1 MQSSDNGT
9 IWYDVKQVKFCA
21 NCGDKVGYCHNL
33 TLLIIFKIKFLKS
46 KTLICPHKLS
56 LSEAVIKVPV
66 NTQFLKFSRPKLQYN
81 QFMVKRA
88 VDAYKK
94 QILKIPDAD
103 IQAGESVNMLTN
115 YMVNYPANYY
125 NNAETSEVIKMLNE
139 GNEALGMP
147 HSFQRL
153 WYDYSQRTVFKRQ
166 VQRPFALVI
175 LILIKVVALFFF
187 CLKLCF

>member
-1 MQSSDNGT
+1 M
-9 IWYDVKQVKFCA
+9 
-21 NCGDKVGYCHNL
+21 
-33 TLLIIFKIKFLKS
+33 
-46 KTLICPHKLS
+46 ICPHKLS

-187 CLKLCF
+187 NLCF